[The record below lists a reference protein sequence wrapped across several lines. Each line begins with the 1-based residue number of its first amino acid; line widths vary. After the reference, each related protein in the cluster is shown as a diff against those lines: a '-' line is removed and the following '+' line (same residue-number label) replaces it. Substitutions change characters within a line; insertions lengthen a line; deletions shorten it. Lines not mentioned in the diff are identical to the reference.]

1 MSDYIVT
8 ASAGPINFA
17 PATVVEEVLQNVQT
31 IMTTPK
37 YSVPLF
43 REFGVSATFLDAPM
57 PVAMSRL
64 SAELVT
70 EIHQYEPRATVKK
83 VTFTG
88 NGLTGQLV
96 AQAVITISD

>member
-1 MSDYIVT
+1 
-8 ASAGPINFA
+8 
-17 PATVVEEVLQNVQT
+17 
-31 IMTTPK
+31 
-37 YSVPLF
+37 
-43 REFGVSATFLDAPM
+43 M